1 MILPLVTFVWETKM
15 EVKDL
20 DEYIRLINPS
30 QISVDENIP

>member
-1 MILPLVTFVWETKM
+1 MILPLATFVWETKM